1 MKRTLIASAI
11 ALVMLVGC
19 KQQNNAAATSPE
31 AAKSSSA
38 TMHSNLTPEQLG
50 ELGAQIKKEPSRA
63 QELLSA
69 HGLDDQSFEKE
80 IRKITQ
86 DPVASKRYAAAY
98 KNAS

>member
-11 ALVMLVGC
+11 ALVLVIGC
-19 KQQNNAAATSPE
+19 KQQQSNTAASPEPATKQVAAA
-31 AAKSSSA
+31 
-38 TMHSNLTPEQLG
+38 NLTPEQLG
-50 ELGAQIKKEPSRA
+50 ELGAQIKKEPSRVH
-63 QELLSA
+63 ELLSA

>member
-1 MKRTLIASAI
+1 MKRTWIASAI

-19 KQQNNAAATSPE
+19 KQQNNTASSSPEQPATKQVAAA
-31 AAKSSSA
+31 
-38 TMHSNLTPEQLG
+38 NLTPEQLG
-50 ELGAQIKKEPSRA
+50 ELGAQIKKEPARA
-63 QELLSA
+63 NELLSA

>member
-11 ALVMLVGC
+11 TLVMLVGC
-19 KQQNNAAATSPE
+19 KQQQNNTAATSPE
-31 AAKSSSA
+31 PA
-38 TMHSNLTPEQLG
+38 TKQVATTSLTPEQLG

>member
-1 MKRTLIASAI
+1 M
-11 ALVMLVGC
+11 
-19 KQQNNAAATSPE
+19 
-31 AAKSSSA
+31 
-38 TMHSNLTPEQLG
+38 TPEQLG

>member
-1 MKRTLIASAI
+1 MKTTLIAI
-11 ALVMLVGC
+11 ALVTLLGC
-19 KQQNNAAATSPE
+19 KQQQQSNTAASSQPATKQVAAAN
-31 AAKSSSA
+31 
-38 TMHSNLTPEQLG
+38 MTPEQLG
-50 ELGAQIKKEPSRA
+50 ELGARIKKEPSRA